1 MQTIK
6 NKEIGVTFN
15 YLKLLKI
22 SGKDKNGKK
31 LGIFKCTLC
40 GNEKEMRITEVR
52 NGYSKSC
59 GCLSKLKSKERLKKH
74 GLTGTK
80 VHSDWKAMRQR
91 CTNPNYSS
99 FHRYGGRGITYADEW
114 EDFSQFYKDM
124 GEPPSSK
131 HQLDRIDNNG
141 NYCKENCR
149 WVLPQENCNNRSV
162 YKNKT
167 GYTGVSENTSK
178 AGRYSSYFCVNR
190 KHIQVGTFSTP
201 EEAYKAR
208 IEAIKKYNKENNTNL
223 KYIEFEECHKTKI

>member
-1 MQTIK
+1 MQTIE

-40 GNEKEMRITEVR
+40 GNEKELRITEVR

-59 GCLSKLKSKERLKKH
+59 GCLSKLKNKERLKKH

-80 VHSDWKAMRQR
+80 THSAWKAMRQR

-114 EDFSQFYKDM
+114 E
-124 GEPPSSK
+124 
-131 HQLDRIDNNG
+131 R
-141 NYCKENCR
+141 
-149 WVLPQENCNNRSV
+149 
-162 YKNKT
+162 
-167 GYTGVSENTSK
+167 
-178 AGRYSSYFCVNR
+178 CV
-190 KHIQVGTFSTP
+190 
-201 EEAYKAR
+201 
-208 IEAIKKYNKENNTNL
+208 
-223 KYIEFEECHKTKI
+223 